1 MKSAFQLFF
10 RNLVVF
16 SAVLGLVI
24 LILFLILPRHY
35 FTPSLPFSFFFFFL
49 VTLAGYYI
57 LIRATQKRF
66 IRFLNVY
73 LLTTVIKLIVFIGV
87 LVLYM
92 MLNQKD
98 AVPFALWF
106 FLLYLGFTFF
116 EVYYLIS
123 YSKTLQ
129 K

>member
-24 LILFLILPRHY
+24 LILFFILPRHY
-35 FTPSLPFSFFFFFL
+35 FIPSLPFSFFFFFL
-49 VTLAGYYI
+49 VTLAGYYT

-106 FLLYLGFTFF
+106 FPAVSRVYLL
-116 EVYYLIS
+116 
-123 YSKTLQ
+123 
-129 K
+129 